1 MKRLF
6 LLDAYALIFRAYYGF
21 INKPLVNS
29 KGQVTSAIYGFT
41 KTLQEV
47 LAGQRM
53 PGLDPEVLDA
63 QGLLRPDCIAV
74 CFDPKGGTFRHKEF
88 PTYKAQRDATPED
101 ITSAVPYIK
110 QIIAAYRIPV
120 LEVENY
126 EADDVVGTMARLADE
141 EGGFETFMISP
152 DKDYA
157 QLVTPHSRIFKPK
170 SFGPGYEILDEAAVL
185 AKYGL
190 KRTLQVIDMLGLQGD
205 TADNIPGC
213 PGVGPKTAQ
222 KLIEDFDSVENLLAS
237 VQAAAA
243 AGKKELPNLKKGMFA
258 KVLDNVQSIKDS
270 KYLATICREVPG
282 VVLDAEALRVETPD
296 YAALA
301 EIFGELEFRKMRD
314 EVLALAGADGGAG
327 GALLAAGGAAGGGAL
342 LAAGGQAALNKAA
355 GAMGAAGGAMGAGA
369 AASSSPARPESGA
382 ADAAP
387 HQSGT
392 VTAPPQS
399 GTGTAATLPTVPL
412 RTITDVTTQYQLCDT
427 PAKRQQL
434 VADLFWSP
442 EWAFDTETTSL
453 NIIDAELV
461 GISFA
466 VADHKAWYVPVPAD
480 PEEARTILEDLRP
493 LFENDA
499 AVKIAQNAKY
509 DYSIL
514 RRYGVEV
521 AYPLFDTMIAHYLLE
536 PEQPHNMDYLSE
548 VYLGY
553 RPIPTSALIDTTGGK
568 KRGKSAPAPALKG
581 SEYVLD
587 FDALEAADEEAEPE
601 ILPTSMRDCPVQK
614 VAQYCCEDSDVTYQL
629 AQTLRPMLKEQG
641 LEQLFETIEM
651 PLVRVLAEMELTGV
665 RCDVSAL
672 TESKTVLEGELQRLE
687 ARMSLI
693 AGHAFNPL
701 SPKVVAQVI
710 FDELRLDPKAKGRS
724 TAEEVLQQLIV
735 KLKGE
740 SLTIKTADGQEEQ
753 VDKAEI
759 LEDIL
764 SYRGIK
770 KLLGTY
776 IEALPEEINPRTGR
790 IHCQFNQ
797 TVTATGRLSSS
808 NPNLQNIPIRD
819 AMGRELRKAF
829 VPDPGEVFFSADYS
843 QIELRLMAHLS
854 QDPAMIEAFRE
865 GDDIHRATAAKI
877 YHLPLD
883 EVSKL
888 QRTKAKT
895 ANFGII
901 YGISTF
907 GLASRLNIPRSEA
920 KELIDGYF
928 ATYPRIRAYMDQS
941 IAVAR
946 EKGYVET
953 LFGRRRLLKDIHS
966 ANATVRGYAER
977 NAINAP
983 IQGTAADI
991 IKLAMIRVCDRI
1003 RREQLHAKLLIQVH
1017 DELNFSVPPAELE
1030 QLRKLV
1036 LEEMAAVVKLSVP
1049 LIADC
1054 GEGDNWLAAH

>member
-1 MKRLF
+1 MKKRLF

-47 LAGQRM
+47 LSGQRM
-53 PGLDPEVLDA
+53 PGLEPEVLDE

-74 CFDPKGGTFRHKEF
+74 CFDPTGGTFRHKEF

-101 ITSAVPYIK
+101 ITFAVPYIK
-110 QIIAAYRIPV
+110 QIISAYRIPI
-120 LEVENY
+120 LEIENY
-126 EADDVVGTMARLADE
+126 EADDVVGTMAHLADQN
-141 EGGFETFMISP
+141 GGFETFMISP

-222 KLIEDFDSVENLLAS
+222 KLIEDFDSVENLLAT
-237 VQAAAA
+237 VEAAASE
-243 AGKKELPNLKKGMFA
+243 GKKELPNLKKGMFA
-258 KVLDNVQSIKDS
+258 KVLDNVQGIKDS

-282 VVLDAEALRVETPD
+282 VVLDAEALQVETPD
-296 YAALA
+296 YARLA
-301 EIFGELEFRKMRD
+301 EIFADLEFRKMRD
-314 EVLALAGADGGAG
+314 EALAANNSLSASTT
-327 GALLAAGGAAGGGAL
+327 ASQVSTTESNGAAVQPETV
-342 LAAGGQAALNKAA
+342 AAPIETEETLVSQTPEP
-355 GAMGAAGGAMGAGA
+355 A
-369 AASSSPARPESGA
+369 AAPASYKTI
-382 ADAAP
+382 ADIET
-387 HQSGT
+387 H
-392 VTAPPQS
+392 
-399 GTGTAATLPTVPL
+399 
-412 RTITDVTTQYQLCDT
+412 YQIVDT

-434 VADLFWSP
+434 VADLFWTS

-461 GISFA
+461 GVSFA
-466 VADHKAWYVPVPAD
+466 IAGHQAWYVPVPAD
-480 PEEARTILEDLRP
+480 QEEAKAILEDLRP

-514 RRYGVEV
+514 RRYGIEV
-521 AYPLFDTMIAHYLLE
+521 SYPLFDTMIAHYLLE

-553 RPIPTSALIDTTGGK
+553 RPIPTSAIIDTSGGK
-568 KRGKSAPAPALKG
+568 KRGKNAPAPKVKG

-587 FDALEAADEEAEPE
+587 FDAVEEEETEPE
-601 ILPTSMRDCPVQK
+601 TLPTTMRDCAVQK
-614 VAQYCCEDSDVTYQL
+614 VAEYCCEDSDVTFQL
-629 AQTLRPMLKEQG
+629 AQSFRPMLKEQG
-641 LEQLFETIEM
+641 LEKLFETIEM

-665 RCDVSAL
+665 RCDVAAL
-672 TESKTVLEGELQRLE
+672 TESKTVLEAELKRLE
-687 ARMSLI
+687 SRMALI

-735 KLKGE
+735 KIKGE
-740 SLTIKTADGQEEQ
+740 NLTVKTSEGEEQ

-829 VPDPGEVFFSADYS
+829 IPDPGEVFFSADYS

-854 QDPAMIEAFRE
+854 QDPNMIEAFLE

-907 GLASRLNIPRSEA
+907 GLASRLNIPRGEA

-928 ATYPRIRAYMDQS
+928 ATYPRVRAYMDQS
-941 IAVAR
+941 ITVAR

-953 LFGRRRLLKDIHS
+953 LFGRRRMLKDIHS

-1003 RREQLHAKLLIQVH
+1003 RREKLHAKLLIQVH
-1017 DELNFSVPPAELE
+1017 DELNFSVPPTELE
-1030 QLRKLV
+1030 QLQKLV

-1054 GEGDNWLAAH
+1054 GQGENWLAAH